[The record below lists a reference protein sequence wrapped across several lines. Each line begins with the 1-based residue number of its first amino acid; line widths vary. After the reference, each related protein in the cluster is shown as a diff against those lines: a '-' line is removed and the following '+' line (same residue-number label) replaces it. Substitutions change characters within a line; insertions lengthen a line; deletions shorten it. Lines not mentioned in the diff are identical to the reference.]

1 MPMLMR
7 LQRLLEARPFQRRF
21 APPLAQQARP
31 AQHPPDA
38 RRADGHDVGVE
49 HHERQPPVALQRML
63 AIKVEDGL
71 LFPLLEPEIPGNPS
85 VVLVDA
91 AVAPAPGIELAGR
104 DAEPGDETPGGDLG
118 LLGPAPHEIDDLVA
132 HVGRRPGVG

>member
-63 AIKVEDGL
+63 AIKVEDGRFSHSWSQKSRGTQAL
-71 LFPLLEPEIPGNPS
+71 CSLTQP
-85 VVLVDA
+85 
-91 AVAPAPGIELAGR
+91 
-104 DAEPGDETPGGDLG
+104 
-118 LLGPAPHEIDDLVA
+118 
-132 HVGRRPGVG
+132 